1 MEERL
6 GGNNHRLIVSNRN
19 TIQMTGVVDVISFDT
34 NEIVVDTEEGLL
46 MIRGEDLHV
55 NHLTLEKGAVGFTDD
70 GVPIMD
76 PELVREAMKRAKEL
90 NVPISFHEEDPA
102 LIDKAGVNKGKV
114 SEELGF
120 PGASRTA
127 DL

>member
-34 NEIVVDTEEGLL
+34 NEIVVETEEGLL

-55 NHLTLEKGAVGFTDD
+55 NHLTLEKGEVHIDGHADSLIYSNSQKFQKSSPKGF
-70 GVPIMD
+70 GR
-76 PELVREAMKRAKEL
+76 LFK
-90 NVPISFHEEDPA
+90 
-102 LIDKAGVNKGKV
+102 
-114 SEELGF
+114 
-120 PGASRTA
+120 
-127 DL
+127 

>member
-46 MIRGEDLHV
+46 MIRG
-55 NHLTLEKGAVGFTDD
+55 
-70 GVPIMD
+70 
-76 PELVREAMKRAKEL
+76 
-90 NVPISFHEEDPA
+90 
-102 LIDKAGVNKGKV
+102 
-114 SEELGF
+114 
-120 PGASRTA
+120 
-127 DL
+127 